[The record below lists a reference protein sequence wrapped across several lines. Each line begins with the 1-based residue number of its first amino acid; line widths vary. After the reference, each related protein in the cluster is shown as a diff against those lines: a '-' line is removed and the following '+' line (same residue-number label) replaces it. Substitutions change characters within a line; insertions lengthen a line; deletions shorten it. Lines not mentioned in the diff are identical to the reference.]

1 MNTILR
7 KPLWTALV
15 VSLTLAGC
23 SRQALKSSGATSQS
37 PRRSIAEYLDSIQV
51 HKAYPALVQPI
62 FNREYVP
69 ALHEALQNA
78 QKSIHIF
85 IFTFRYYPNYP
96 HDANS
101 VIIGDLIAAKQRG
114 VEVKVIMDCSSWNRS
129 NTLKNKMVGDSL
141 KKVGIEVYY
150 DPVDITSHD
159 KLVIVDD
166 SLVFV
171 GSHNWSYFALERN
184 NEASVKVVS
193 KEVARAYEEHFQTVL
208 RLSTEEVPDY
218 LLPR

>member
-1 MNTILR
+1 MKALKSKT
-7 KPLWTALV
+7 LWIAV
-15 VSLTLAGC
+15 VLTLALAGC
-23 SRQALKSSGATSQS
+23 SRQALKSTSTQS

-51 HKAYPALVQPI
+51 HPAYPGLIQPI

-78 QKSIHIF
+78 TKSIHIF

-96 HDANS
+96 NDANS

-114 VEVKVIMDCSSWNRS
+114 VDVKVIMDCSSWNRS
-129 NTLKNKMVGDSL
+129 NTLQNKMVGDSL

-171 GSHNWSYFALERN
+171 GSHNWSYYALERN

-193 KEVARAYEEHFQTVL
+193 KEVARAYEEHFQTAL
-208 RLSTEEVPDY
+208 RLSTREVPAY

>member
-1 MNTILR
+1 MKTTMHRTLGIS
-7 KPLWTALV
+7 LV
-15 VSLTLAGC
+15 LTLALAGC
-23 SRQALKSSGATSQS
+23 SRQALQTPSAAGQSSN
-37 PRRSIAEYLDSIQV
+37 RSIAEYLDSIQV
-51 HKAYPALVQPI
+51 HPAVPGLIQPI

-78 QKSIHIF
+78 TKSIHIF

-114 VEVKVIMDCSSWNRS
+114 VDVKVIMDCSSWNRS

-193 KEVARAYEEHFQTVL
+193 KEVARAYEEHFQSVL
-208 RLSTEEVPDY
+208 RLSTPEVPEY